1 MRPDQLIVVQTDM
14 KPNLKTDKVP
24 TNGVRLINLIL
35 WLGVA
40 GQICVAQSAGSFTA
54 TGNMI
59 VARSNQTATLLT
71 NGKVLIAGGAAGFT
85 PLATAEL
92 YNPVDGSFTRTGD
105 MTAPRFGHTATLL
118 PDGRVLVTGG
128 STTPQA
134 DIPTNSAEI
143 YDPSSGSFA
152 PTGNMLFG
160 HVCQQ
165 AHLLGNGKVLIVGGS
180 GANGQVPYAELY
192 DPTTGTFGPTGI
204 YASDAFGFNSC
215 QGSAS
220 TLLPDGRVLIVW
232 EEDAAEIYDPV
243 AGSFARTGKP
253 IAASYNDGLPTA
265 TLLMT
270 GKVLV
275 AGGADDSGL
284 HSSAELYGLSTGAF
298 TVTGDMTMGRYGQTA
313 TLLPDGTVLMAGDT
327 LFGGA
332 SLSSTELYD
341 PVSGAFTFAGNMTT
355 PRGPGHTATLLSN
368 GLVLIAGD
376 NISPLSPTA
385 ELYNPRVLV
394 SAPVLFSLSGDGRG
408 QGAIWHAITGQIAS
422 PNSPAAAGDFLS
434 MYTTNLVHGGAI
446 PPQVSIADRLAEVT
460 YFDDAPGYPGYQQV
474 NFRVPSGIAPGSA
487 APVRLTY
494 VGRPSNEVTIAVQ

>member
-1 MRPDQLIVVQTDM
+1 M
-14 KPNLKTDKVP
+14 KPNLKIDNTP
-24 TNGVRLINLIL
+24 THGVRLINLIL
-35 WLGVA
+35 WLGIA
-40 GQICVAQSAGSFTA
+40 GQICVAQSAGTFAA

-59 VARSNQTATLLT
+59 IARSNHTATLLT

-85 PLATAEL
+85 PLTAAEL
-92 YNPVDGSFTRTGD
+92 YNPVDGTFTRTGD

-128 STTPQA
+128 SATPQA

-143 YDPSSGSFA
+143 YDPSTGTFA
-152 PTGNMLFG
+152 STANMLFG

-180 GANGQVPYAELY
+180 GATGQVPSAELY
-192 DPTTGTFGPTGI
+192 DPTTGTFGPTGT
-204 YASDAFGFNSC
+204 YASDTFGFNSC
-215 QGSAS
+215 EGSAS

-243 AGSFARTGKP
+243 AGSFAPTG
-253 IAASYNDGLPTA
+253 ISVARYYNDGLPTT
-265 TLLMT
+265 TLLMN

-275 AGGADDSGL
+275 AGGADDSGI
-284 HSSAELYGLSTGAF
+284 HSSAELYGPSTGAF
-298 TVTGDMTMGRYGQTA
+298 TATGNMAIGRYGQTA

-341 PVSGAFTFAGNMTT
+341 PASGAFSFAGNMTT
-355 PRGPGHTATLLSN
+355 PRGAGHTATLLNN

-385 ELYNPRVLV
+385 ELYNPHVLV
-394 SAPVLFSLSGDGRG
+394 PASVLFSLSGDGRG

-422 PNSPAAAGDFLS
+422 PNSPAVAGDFLS
-434 MYTTNLVHGGAI
+434 MYTTNLMEGGMI
-446 PPQVSIADRLAEVT
+446 PPQVSIGGRLAEVM
-460 YFDDAPGYPGYQQV
+460 YFADAPGYPGYQQV

-487 APVRLTY
+487 VSVRLTS
-494 VGRPSNEVTIAVQ
+494 VGRSSNEITIAVQ